1 MCPKERHADLHPYTV
16 KLLRIRAM
24 VEGGYPLQA
33 DDLTPDEWMDLGEIK
48 KLFNPPL
55 ICPLMGREK

>member
-1 MCPKERHADLHPYTV
+1 
-16 KLLRIRAM
+16 M